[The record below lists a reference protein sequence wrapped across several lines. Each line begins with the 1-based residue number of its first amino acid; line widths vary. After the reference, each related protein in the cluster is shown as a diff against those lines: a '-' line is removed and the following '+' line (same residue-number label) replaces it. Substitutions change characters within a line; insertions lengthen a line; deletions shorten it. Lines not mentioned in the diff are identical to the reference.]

1 MTLKFENELSLGPMR
16 LVLRW
21 ELLSYG
27 SCLLVLKR
35 LEAKHFLTG
44 LKAHRARA
52 ASVPAISAEMRRRQN
67 NDHMTDHFENEFP
80 ELLSGIGELTTLP
93 WANKVQLIRIITGQ
107 VYRGLHDN
115 LSQQRQHFDRFRAL
129 LKKKNEERHGIQPRC
144 LDIGTMHSWPWP
156 SAIIGDTH
164 SVALMSNG
172 HSWLRNGD
180 DPNPLTSTA
189 TILQVWEDLNSK
201 SRPPFQWRSSERPNL
216 KISHEFYNFQPPA
229 LLT

>member
-1 MTLKFENELSLGPMR
+1 MR
-16 LVLRW
+16 LVLRR

-67 NDHMTDHFENEFP
+67 NDHMTDHFVNEFP
-80 ELLSGIGELTTLP
+80 ELLPGIGELTTLP

-115 LSQQRQHFDRFRAL
+115 LSQQHQHFDGFRAL

-144 LDIGTMHSWPWP
+144 LDIGTMHS
-156 SAIIGDTH
+156 
-164 SVALMSNG
+164 
-172 HSWLRNGD
+172 
-180 DPNPLTSTA
+180 
-189 TILQVWEDLNSK
+189 
-201 SRPPFQWRSSERPNL
+201 
-216 KISHEFYNFQPPA
+216 
-229 LLT
+229 